1 MRTDRSSERVER
13 TSNEFATRPL
23 SSVVFG
29 DDLLHGHGARR
40 KRAWI
45 IARVANAGEWESPNT
60 SRTTR

>member
-45 IARVANAGEWESPNT
+45 IARVANAGEWE
-60 SRTTR
+60 R

>member
-29 DDLLHGHGARR
+29 DVLLHGHGARR

-45 IARVANAGEWESPNT
+45 IARVANACEW
-60 SRTTR
+60 